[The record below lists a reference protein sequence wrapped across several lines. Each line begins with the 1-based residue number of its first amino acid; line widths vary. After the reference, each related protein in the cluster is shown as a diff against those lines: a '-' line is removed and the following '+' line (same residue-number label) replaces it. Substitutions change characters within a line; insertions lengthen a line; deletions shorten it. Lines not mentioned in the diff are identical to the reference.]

1 MIDEESYEQAINSQ
15 WEKLSKAQSLEEL
28 KEVLRTWPEPKDY
41 EIEAQSA
48 EGHKE
53 EPKDEKD
60 D

>member
-1 MIDEESYEQAINSQ
+1 MINEEAYEQDVNNQ

-28 KEVLRTWPEPKDY
+28 KEVLSTWPEPKDY
-41 EIEAQSA
+41 EI
-48 EGHKE
+48 KE